1 MYLIIYSSFLASERV
16 WQFSKQIWKKEFRN
30 QISVLI
36 LFIIHIF
43 FKGLLFLELFQ
54 FPTCMTLLDFNTC
67 YYKYL
72 EYLEQIKEITLK
84 KHIMLNTIIHKLS
97 YYLSM

>member
-1 MYLIIYSSFLASERV
+1 M
-16 WQFSKQIWKKEFRN
+16 
-30 QISVLI
+30 
-36 LFIIHIF
+36 
-43 FKGLLFLELFQ
+43 LFLELIQ

-84 KHIMLNTIIHKLS
+84 KHIMLNTIIHKLL
-97 YYLSM
+97 YYLLM

>member
-1 MYLIIYSSFLASERV
+1 MPL
-16 WQFSKQIWKKEFRN
+16 KEFDNFLNKFEKKSLEIRF
-30 QISVLI
+30 
-36 LFIIHIF
+36 LFSFYLLLIF

-72 EYLEQIKEITLK
+72 EYLEQIKEITFK
-84 KHIMLNTIIHKLS
+84 KHTMLNTIIHKLL